1 MCALSQNN
9 WYSKIEQGEHEP
21 LISVIVPI
29 YKVEAYL
36 DRCICSIVEQTYQ
49 NLEIL
54 LIDDGSPD
62 RCPDLCDA
70 WAQRDPRIRVIHK
83 KNGGLSDARNAGIE
97 VAKGEWLS
105 FVDSDDYIMP
115 QMYQRL
121 LSVCLENQADIAVS
135 SFFFTYGAQKK
146 SLKSTMPCHQH
157 VFSHDD
163 LMTYFFRIHPVE
175 LVVAWNKLYCRRLF
189 FNHHQIRYPVGRLH
203 EDEFTSYKLLY
214 AANRVVWMPDE
225 WYAYVQHDG
234 SIMANYGIR
243 NLKDTIACSK
253 DCFLWATD
261 LAPQWRKAVEYDSF
275 RNYLGTA
282 QVCHQKLKAQNCDS
296 LLHDWEAFLEANI
309 HDYFKNPY
317 VTTKDRV
324 KYILYRLHL
333 FFPIQEFRQRYFPQ
347 QQ

>member
-21 LISVIVPI
+21 LICVIVPI

-62 RCPDLCDA
+62 RCPELCDA

-135 SFFFTYGAQKK
+135 SF
-146 SLKSTMPCHQH
+146 SLPMGHK
-157 VFSHDD
+157 
-163 LMTYFFRIHPVE
+163 
-175 LVVAWNKLYCRRLF
+175 
-189 FNHHQIRYPVGRLH
+189 
-203 EDEFTSYKLLY
+203 
-214 AANRVVWMPDE
+214 
-225 WYAYVQHDG
+225 
-234 SIMANYGIR
+234 
-243 NLKDTIACSK
+243 
-253 DCFLWATD
+253 
-261 LAPQWRKAVEYDSF
+261 
-275 RNYLGTA
+275 
-282 QVCHQKLKAQNCDS
+282 
-296 LLHDWEAFLEANI
+296 
-309 HDYFKNPY
+309 KNP
-317 VTTKDRV
+317 
-324 KYILYRLHL
+324 
-333 FFPIQEFRQRYFPQ
+333 
-347 QQ
+347 